1 MISCRF
7 GSLRGDQVA
16 KAAAFFHEPLHELCK
31 KIGKVCP
38 CLL

>member
-7 GSLRGDQVA
+7 GSLREDQAA
-16 KAAAFFHEPLHELCK
+16 KAAAFFHELLHELCK
-31 KIGKVCP
+31 KIGKVCA

>member
-7 GSLRGDQVA
+7 GSLREDQAA
-16 KAAAFFHEPLHELCK
+16 KAAAFSHEPLHELCK